1 MRIAKKIAIP
11 MGWAMAILVWAIA
24 CFLFFQLYY
33 PYHFFYQE
41 QNQIFLLSADYLATH
56 FHRPAWLACM
66 LGDFL
71 TQFYYY
77 LYAGPVILTIALLTV
92 GDMARRA
99 MQRAGLGIHVAF
111 AIAMVLMTI
120 EMVCCF
126 KTTYRLSSVIALGG
140 GLTVYWLYS
149 FLFLVKG
156 QRTDGKSRWMCGLA
170 ILVLSVLT
178 YWLFGYGCWAFQLL
192 LLLEAFLH
200 IMDRKYHWSILF
212 YCLPILLA
220 WPIAH
225 FAERHFY
232 LNPDVSLTYPG
243 IGQLSR
249 PDMILEKDFAVSDE
263 YHFGNWDK
271 VVKMVEE
278 ADVHTDEMLFFYNL
292 VQAQRGELPDHLLQ
306 FVPNQL
312 GTFYAIGPE
321 TSRLT
326 IINMNELYW
335 ALGDMTLTE
344 RAAMMT
350 HVFAPD
356 NRNVKMIKRLAE
368 CNLVSGDTLAANK
381 YLNIL
386 QETWVYRNWADRI
399 KAHDPK
405 AWHYLIEKQESV
417 NHADT
422 IRLSDNLHM
431 VMMELLDSNPD
442 NLVALD
448 YILCSTLLL
457 KDLNN
462 FKRDYDRYCMDTGKP
477 RLKKLYQQALMIYL
491 AGTQAPEEEW
501 SKYIHDPS
509 ELQRFKEYSAHRGDP
524 RFNDTYW
531 YYFDTAKAPQV

>member
-1 MRIAKKIAIP
+1 
-11 MGWAMAILVWAIA
+11 
-24 CFLFFQLYY
+24 
-33 PYHFFYQE
+33 
-41 QNQIFLLSADYLATH
+41 
-56 FHRPAWLACM
+56 
-66 LGDFL
+66 
-71 TQFYYY
+71 
-77 LYAGPVILTIALLTV
+77 
-92 GDMARRA
+92 
-99 MQRAGLGIHVAF
+99 
-111 AIAMVLMTI
+111 
-120 EMVCCF
+120 
-126 KTTYRLSSVIALGG
+126 
-140 GLTVYWLYS
+140 
-149 FLFLVKG
+149 
-156 QRTDGKSRWMCGLA
+156 
-170 ILVLSVLT
+170 
-178 YWLFGYGCWAFQLL
+178 
-192 LLLEAFLH
+192 
-200 IMDRKYHWSILF
+200 
-212 YCLPILLA
+212 
-220 WPIAH
+220 
-225 FAERHFY
+225 
-232 LNPDVSLTYPG
+232 
-243 IGQLSR
+243 
-249 PDMILEKDFAVSDE
+249 
-263 YHFGNWDK
+263 
-271 VVKMVEE
+271 
-278 ADVHTDEMLFFYNL
+278 
-292 VQAQRGELPDHLLQ
+292 
-306 FVPNQL
+306 
-312 GTFYAIGPE
+312 
-321 TSRLT
+321 
-326 IINMNELYW
+326 MNELYW

-399 KAHDPK
+399 KAHNPK
-405 AWHYLIEKQESV
+405 VWRYLIEKQESV